1 MKVVERIEMLEAQIE
16 QLKEKYCDECQE
28 WFCENCWARI
38 DEAKEMSK
46 VSEMEMAYGE
56 YLNG

>member
-16 QLKEKYCDECQE
+16 QLKENYCDECQE

-38 DEAKEMSK
+38 DEVKEY
-46 VSEMEMAYGE
+46 A
-56 YLNG
+56 